1 MTESWLPCSQLS
13 EQDDIVALWEMGMNL
28 PVLADA
34 DTASDWDGI
43 ANALLDDTLLGDCS
57 DLWISQETRAAAV
70 KDAALERSINSRVP
84 HCSAPLITVSVGAIS
99 W

>member
-1 MTESWLPCSQLS
+1 M
-13 EQDDIVALWEMGMNL
+13 ALWEMGMNL

-34 DTASDWDGI
+34 DAASDWDGI
-43 ANALLDDTLLGDCS
+43 ANALLDDALLGDCS

-84 HCSAPLITVSVGAIS
+84 HCSAPLITGSVGTMS